1 MQAPTSYSQQ
11 YGPAP
16 GYPQSTYGQSTL
28 PTPGGPVPPNDRR
41 FQLVTLPDGQQKWY
55 DHELKLYV
63 PPNPPESGST
73 AIPRASRE
81 DPPTSGPDDTELP
94 YRRDDPG
101 GGPGAPGPYYQQQGG
116 SYFPR

>member
-1 MQAPTSYSQQ
+1 MQAPTSYSG

-16 GYPQSTYGQSTL
+16 GYPPSTYGPSTTL
-28 PTPGGPVPPNDRR
+28 PTPGGPGPATDRR

-63 PPNPPESGST
+63 PPYNPPESGST
-73 AIPRASRE
+73 AIPRARE
-81 DPPTSGPDDTELP
+81 DPPTSGPDDTEIP

-101 GGPGAPGPYYQQQGG
+101 GGPGAPAYYQQGG
-116 SYFPR
+116 PPYFPR